1 MPLEMR
7 EPSVFGGW
15 LPFAKPPNSSNRE
28 DRRMNIAS
36 ALGFGRKVRYGIVS
50 LGDISQEALM
60 PGVKHTGNSEPV
72 NSSASTGN

>member
-1 MPLEMR
+1 
-7 EPSVFGGW
+7 
-15 LPFAKPPNSSNRE
+15 
-28 DRRMNIAS
+28 MNIAS